1 VRRHPD
7 GPHELY
13 DMQADPMERV
23 NLYGQSGTDATAQA
37 LRRDLERFFATYADP
52 RYDLWRGGTSKAP
65 RLTR

>member
-1 VRRHPD
+1 
-7 GPHELY
+7 
-13 DMQADPMERV
+13 MQADPMERV

-52 RYDLWRGGTSKAP
+52 RYDLWRDGTSKAP